1 MLENYLKNIL
11 SKYVRLADTRN
22 THFWLL
28 WGKTRTTHWYNALH
42 SLMAST
48 IDSNCISF
56 PRLDTH
62 RHVWISL
69 SFRRFCKKN
78 WHVVC
83 SCGDRIQ
90 HCLRTRGP
98 SDLDYPSKSAPF
110 KISRFGLEMAARR
123 ANPLETEGGPLA
135 SRWKLLWLSSSSSS
149 SMQASKLGCD
159 LAISFIR
166 VTLIFWKKQSN

>member
-69 SFRRFCKKN
+69 SFRRFCKKS

-98 SDLDYPSKSAPF
+98 SDLDFPSKSVSHYSCFLRYFLYIVHATAAVSTWPWEKRGQITIGPGRQGIIF
-110 KISRFGLEMAARR
+110 LRKIQTF
-123 ANPLETEGGPLA
+123 
-135 SRWKLLWLSSSSSS
+135 
-149 SMQASKLGCD
+149 
-159 LAISFIR
+159 
-166 VTLIFWKKQSN
+166 QSIKND

>member
-28 WGKTRTTHWYNALH
+28 WGKTRTTHWHNALH

-69 SFRRFCKKN
+69 SFRRFWKADTL
-78 WHVVC
+78 VC
-83 SCGDRIQ
+83 SCGDHIQ
-90 HCLRTRGP
+90 HYLPTRGR
-98 SDLDYPSKSAPF
+98 SDLDFPSKSACHYSCFLRNFLYIVHATAAVSTWPWEKRGQITIGPGRQGIIF
-110 KISRFGLEMAARR
+110 LRKI
-123 ANPLETEGGPLA
+123 P
-135 SRWKLLWLSSSSSS
+135 
-149 SMQASKLGCD
+149 
-159 LAISFIR
+159 
-166 VTLIFWKKQSN
+166 IFQSIKND